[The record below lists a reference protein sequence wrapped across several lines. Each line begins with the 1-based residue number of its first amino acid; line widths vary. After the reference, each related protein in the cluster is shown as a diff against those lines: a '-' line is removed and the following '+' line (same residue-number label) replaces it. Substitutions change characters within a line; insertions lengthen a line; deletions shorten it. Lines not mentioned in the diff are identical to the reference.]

1 MTQTGGKKPRIL
13 IVDDVHENLHALM
26 SILGGE
32 YAIVAATSGERALR
46 IAQRKP
52 TPDLIL
58 LDIRMPGMDGYS
70 VLAHLK
76 FEPQTADIPVIFVT
90 ALAAAG
96 DEARGLKLGVADY
109 ITKPVSP
116 DLLRLRVRTQ
126 LELHRHRKNAM
137 LFGLDNRT
145 PNEPSPRL
153 LVVDDAPDNI
163 HQLVDMLED
172 EYRMV
177 AACNGS
183 QALEIING
191 LSPPDMVLLDI
202 LMPEMDG
209 YEVCRRIK
217 ANPKSNRIPVIFV
230 SVVDATADKVK
241 GFAVGAADYITKPFE
256 IDEARARVRTHLELA
271 RLRRLLEDVI
281 AQRTAMLQMSEEKYH
296 VLVHR
301 DPLTGLP
308 NRVLFAELLARVIAQ
323 AEHEQHEF
331 AVLLLD
337 LDHFTTINES
347 LGYSLGDQL
356 LLQVSHRLQR
366 LLHENDA
373 LARLSA
379 DEYGII
385 AVRGEKL
392 LGIDL
397 VAQRLIDEL
406 AAPFLLGDRS
416 VYVSASVG
424 IALYPADG
432 TTVEALQSSANA
444 ALHQAKQ
451 QGRGMLRFFS
461 PELTERARQRLTLE
475 ADLRNA
481 LNKQELCLHYQPQV
495 DLHSGAV
502 VGLEALVRWSHPVR
516 GMVAP
521 GEFIPL
527 AEESGLVVP
536 LGDWV
541 LREACRQ
548 IRVWTIAGISPR
560 QVAVN
565 VSAVQ
570 LSRGNLV
577 ESVKQALAEAQVRPE
592 QLELEITESFV
603 MADRDRAR
611 KTVAELRALGVSLS
625 IDDFGTGY
633 SSLAYLQQLDVHKL
647 KIDMS
652 FVRDMTTNQGNAAI
666 VTAIIALGH
675 SLGLEIIAEGVE
687 TKAQA
692 DQLRARSCDV
702 MQGYLISRPLSAESV
717 TRFLAET
724 VQSIPQS

>member
-183 QALEIING
+183 KALEIING
-191 LSPPDMVLLDI
+191 PSPPDMVLLDI